1 MHDFFLRKRVH
12 FFLILNSVSILFIIC
27 LNKVFRPDESY
38 FTKAISGEVHN
49 NAERKFSQ
57 QFNKHLKTKK
67 KINSKEI
74 LIH

>member
-12 FFLILNSVSILFIIC
+12 FFLILNSVSILFIC
-27 LNKVFRPDESY
+27 LNKVFRPDGSY

-57 QFNKHLKTKK
+57 QFNKHFKTKK
-67 KINSKEI
+67 K
-74 LIH
+74 LIPRKF